1 MEEFNKTFD
10 IFNSYPKLG
19 IQDYRDNVCPIL
31 KNSASGKEEEYKIDF
46 SSQIKFNCL
55 IRDMNPQQKVAKSAE
70 DNIWVFLKGAPDK
83 VWTRCSSILVE
94 GKQVKL
100 DAEIVKELEDANEL
114 FGNMGER
121 VLGFSRIKLD
131 PVVKDGY
138 YSKSK
143 LYECKKW

>member
-1 MEEFNKTFD
+1 
-10 IFNSYPKLG
+10 
-19 IQDYRDNVCPIL
+19 
-31 KNSASGKEEEYKIDF
+31 
-46 SSQIKFNCL
+46 
-55 IRDMNPQQKVAKSAE
+55 MNPQQTVAKSAE